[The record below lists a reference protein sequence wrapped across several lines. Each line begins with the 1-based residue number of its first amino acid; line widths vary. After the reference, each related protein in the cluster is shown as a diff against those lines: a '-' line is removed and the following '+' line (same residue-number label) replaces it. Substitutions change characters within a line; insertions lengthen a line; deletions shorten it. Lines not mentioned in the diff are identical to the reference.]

1 MSQEKK
7 SKDLR
12 STNELILNDIV
23 LRNYNWHLEVTITS

>member
-12 STNELILNDIV
+12 LTNELILNDIV
-23 LRNYNWHLEVTITS
+23 LCNYNWHLEVTITS